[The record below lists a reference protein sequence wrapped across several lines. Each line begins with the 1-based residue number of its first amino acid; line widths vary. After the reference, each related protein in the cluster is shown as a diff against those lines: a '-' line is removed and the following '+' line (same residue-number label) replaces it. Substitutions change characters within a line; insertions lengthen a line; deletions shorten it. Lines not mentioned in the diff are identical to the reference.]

1 MKKVSRRAILALLL
15 AGVLLT
21 GSVFFVL
28 RYFTRGDDWVTFPG
42 SPHVYKNGVLRSG
55 TVTDAEGEL
64 LLTLSGERTYAAD
77 ATVRKTTLHLLGD
90 RSGNIYAPILD
101 RYAPQFAGYDSF
113 SGIYFAGKTPENMTL
128 TIRSS
133 VQKAA
138 YEALNGRK
146 GTVAVYNYVNGE
158 ILCSVSAPAY
168 DPDNIPDIENDK
180 TGQYDGIYV
189 NRFANSVYV
198 PGSIFKLV
206 TAACALDTYGED
218 ILTRKFSCDGALEVS
233 EDVVICTGN
242 HGEITL
248 KEALAKSCNCAFGQ
262 LSMEL
267 GAETIQNYVNQMGLT
282 EIYDADGL
290 QTQAGRFDLTDARD
304 VEVAWSGIGQHTV
317 MVNPY
322 SFLRFVGAIAG
333 GGSAAEPYFVKNIG
347 NYQAKTG
354 TFELEISENTTK
366 ILSDFMENNVQT
378 VYGTE
383 YFPKLPVCAKSGT
396 AEVGEN
402 QTPHATFAGFVRDL
416 RYPFAF
422 IVIVE
427 NGGSGSSVCS
437 PIAGKV
443 LSACI
448 KSMDSVGN

>member
-1 MKKVSRRAILALLL
+1 MKKVSRRTLLALLL
-15 AGVLLT
+15 AVILLAGT
-21 GSVFFVL
+21 ALFVV
-28 RYFTRGDDWVTFPG
+28 RYFTRGDEWVTFPG
-42 SPHVYKNGVLRSG
+42 SPHVYTNGVLQNA

-64 LLTLSGERTYAAD
+64 LLTLSGERTYASD
-77 ATVRKTTLHLLGD
+77 AVVRKTTLHLLGD

-101 RYAPQFAGYDSF
+101 RYSPQFAGYNSF
-113 SGIYFAGKTPENMTL
+113 LGVYGTQNESINMVL
-128 TIRSS
+128 SLRSS

-158 ILCSVSAPAY
+158 ILCSVTNPSY
-168 DPDNIPDIENDK
+168 DPDNIPDIASDLTEK
-180 TGQYDGIYV
+180 YEGVYV
-189 NRFANSVYV
+189 NRFTNSVYV

-218 ILTRKFSCDGALEVS
+218 ILTRMFSCDGTLEVS

-242 HGEITL
+242 HGELTL

-262 LSMEL
+262 LAMDL
-267 GAETIQNYVNQMGLT
+267 GADTIQNYVNSIGLT
-282 EIYDADGL
+282 ESYETDGV
-290 QTQAGRFDLTDARD
+290 QTMAGRIDLRNLRP
-304 VEVAWSGIGQHTV
+304 VEVAWSGIGQHTI

-333 GGSAAEPYFVKNIG
+333 GGSAAKPYFVQEIG
-347 NYQAKTG
+347 KYKAKTDVLNLG
-354 TFELEISENTTK
+354 ISENTAK
-366 ILSDFMENNVQT
+366 ILADFMENNVKT

-383 YFPKLPVCAKSGT
+383 YFPNLTVCAKSGT

-402 QTPHATFAGFVRDL
+402 QTPHATFAGFIRDL

-427 NGGSGSSVCS
+427 NGGSGSAVCT

-443 LSACI
+443 LSACLE
-448 KSMDSVGN
+448 SMDSAQK